1 MKWASYLQ
9 QFHLVIKYK
18 KGAHNQVADFLSR
31 PPICTLL
38 SVLDTKC
45 SGYTE
50 WRDLYS
56 TDPDFGSI
64 YSAIQ
69 TPLSLNMQPFKD
81 YHLKDG
87 LLYKFQQLY
96 VPQGNRRDQLLK
108 EAHSSNYGGH
118 FGMLK
123 TLLHLQQYFF

>member
-18 KGAHNQVADFLSR
+18 KGAHNQVTDFLSR
-31 PPICTLL
+31 HPIYTLL

-50 WRDLYS
+50 WRNLYS
-56 TDPDFGSI
+56 TGPDFGSI

-69 TPLSLNMQPFKD
+69 TLSNLNMQPFRD

-87 LLYKFQQLY
+87 LLYKF
-96 VPQGNRRDQLLK
+96 
-108 EAHSSNYGGH
+108 
-118 FGMLK
+118 
-123 TLLHLQQYFF
+123 